1 MSDFEDDDMD
11 IDGPPSKSFQFT
23 SNNTDAK
30 GKRIVADLPVEAEDN
45 LPWLVSLPQPI
56 QCSFDR
62 YLGSRN
68 IARIPSQMSLGI
80 PTSSAPSTVS

>member
-11 IDGPPSKSFQFT
+11 IDGPPSRSVQFT

-45 LPWLVSLPQPI
+45 LPWFVSLPQPI
-56 QCSFDR
+56 RRTFDR
-62 YLGSRN
+62 
-68 IARIPSQMSLGI
+68 
-80 PTSSAPSTVS
+80 